1 MHKTLKQ
8 FKRVL
13 AKTGVTELMEFYW
26 HFDKYLSLTNE
37 HLDAH
42 KEAIVDLGG
51 YGEDPSQIIN
61 GYQQSC
67 FLLTM
72 EEMKKRGLDFEI
84 VSTDATESK

>member
-1 MHKTLKQ
+1 MHKILKQ

-13 AKTGVTELMEFYW
+13 AKSGVKELMEFYW
-26 HFDKYLSLTNE
+26 HFDKYLKLTNE

-42 KEAIVDLGG
+42 KEALVELN
-51 YGEDPSQIIN
+51 GEVEDASQIIN

-72 EEMKKRGLDFEI
+72 QEMNKRGLEIEI